1 MFRLSFLHTLSIR
14 TWQALTYWYTGKQKL
29 FSYSERKKTRFIVNL
44 NPNIITFYKLSF
56 SYLHRHS
63 FTFLTNNTILHY
75 LTYLFLSF
83 SNGHH
88 FITLF
93 LSIITHFKIWPI
105 FLFAIH
111 FLPNFSC
118 TFCPP
123 KLLTHTSTNHL
134 HYFRNS

>member
-1 MFRLSFLHTLSIR
+1 MFRMFNPNPFLDTLSIR
-14 TWQALTYWYTGKQKL
+14 TCTQALIYWDTGKQKL
-29 FSYSERKKTRFIVNL
+29 FSYSEKKTRFVVNL

-63 FTFLTNNTILHY
+63 LTFLTNDTILHN
-75 LTYLFLSF
+75 LTYLFYPFQTDIISLHF
-83 SNGHH
+83 SCPSLHILR
-88 FITLF
+88 FD
-93 LSIITHFKIWPI
+93 P
-105 FLFAIH
+105 IH

-134 HYFRNS
+134 DYFRNS